1 MYLDIRVILRRI
13 LRPMVLCVVLAAGS
27 APGLPALAAPGD
39 AERPGAERPRSA
51 PEISSTGS
59 CPSADAIWTAM
70 SSLVPSGALEALPR
84 AAAVDVADA
93 GDTYRVRLTVGNT
106 QRVRVYRDVARDCEQ
121 RARFAA
127 VFVVLTLMPP
137 ELLIETPK
145 LPEAEPVPEPLEP
158 PEPPSPAVPEPPPRR
173 LRFELAALGDT
184 APAVL
189 SAPEMT
195 GAGGELRAAIGGGR
209 LAGSFAIGLQP
220 RTDFAVGAVRAR
232 EQRIPIDAGIRW
244 RQVQRWVEIDGE
256 ASLVAAIFRAQG
268 LSPVAPREATRIDI
282 GMRGGIVLRVGARDA
297 RIAPIAGVH
306 ATYFPRPY
314 DLAIM
319 PAGVVGRTPTL
330 RLGATAGIAASF

>member
-1 MYLDIRVILRRI
+1 
-13 LRPMVLCVVLAAGS
+13 
-27 APGLPALAAPGD
+27 
-39 AERPGAERPRSA
+39 
-51 PEISSTGS
+51 
-59 CPSADAIWTAM
+59 M

-93 GDTYRVRLTVGNT
+93 GDTYRVRLTVTNT

-145 LPEAEPVPEPLEP
+145 LPAAEPLPEPA
-158 PEPPSPAVPEPPPRR
+158 PEPPAPIVVEAPARR

-184 APAVL
+184 APAVA

-195 GAGGELRAAIGGGR
+195 GAGAELRAAIGGGR

-220 RTDFAVGAVRAR
+220 RTDFAVGTVRAR
-232 EQRIPIDAGIRW
+232 EQRIPIDAGVRW

-268 LSPVAPREATRIDI
+268 LSPVAPREATRVDI

-306 ATYFPRPY
+306 ATYFPHPY

>member
-1 MYLDIRVILRRI
+1 MGLDFRSV
-13 LRPMVLCVVLAAGS
+13 LRPMVPCVVLALGIAQS
-27 APGLPALAAPGD
+27 ASAFAAPGD
-39 AERPGAERPRSA
+39 VERPRAA

-93 GDTYRVRLTVGNT
+93 GDTYRVRLTVSNT

-145 LPEAEPVPEPLEP
+145 LPLAEPVPEPLPP
-158 PEPPSPAVPEPPPRR
+158 PEPPPPAVPEPPPRR

-209 LAGSFAIGLQP
+209 LAASFAVGLQP
-220 RTDFAVGAVRAR
+220 RTDFALGTVRAR
-232 EQRIPIDAGIRW
+232 EQRIPIDLGIRW

-256 ASLVAAIFRAQG
+256 AGLTAAIFRAQG
-268 LSPVAPREATRIDI
+268 LSPVAPREATRVDL
-282 GMRGGIVLRVGARDA
+282 GVRGGIVLRIGARDA

-314 DLAIM
+314 ELAVM
-319 PAGVVGRTPTL
+319 PAGVVGRTPTV
-330 RLGATAGIAASF
+330 RLGATAGLAASF

>member
-1 MYLDIRVILRRI
+1 M
-13 LRPMVLCVVLAAGS
+13 RPMVLCVVLAAGVARS
-27 APGLPALAAPGD
+27 VTGFAAPL
-39 AERPGAERPRSA
+39 GAERASPPERPPSA
-51 PEISSTGS
+51 PEITSTGA

-70 SSLVPSGALEALPR
+70 SSLVPSGALESLPR

-93 GDTYRVRLTVGNT
+93 GDTYRVRLTVSNT

-137 ELLIETPK
+137 ELLIESPK
-145 LPEAEPVPEPLEP
+145 LPAAEPAPELTALEP
-158 PEPPSPAVPEPPPRR
+158 PAPIVVEVPARR

-184 APAVL
+184 APAVA

-195 GAGGELRAAIGGGR
+195 GAGGELRAAIGAGR
-209 LAGSFAIGLQP
+209 LAALFAIGLQP
-220 RTDFAVGAVRAR
+220 RTDFTIGALRAR

-244 RQVQRWVEIDGE
+244 RQVQRWLEIDGE
-256 ASLVAAIFRAQG
+256 FSLVAAIFRTQG
-268 LSPVAPREATRIDI
+268 LSPVVAREATRVDL

-297 RIAPIAGVH
+297 RLAPIIGVH

-314 DLAIM
+314 DLALL
-319 PAGVVGRTPTL
+319 PAGIVGRTPSL

>member
-1 MYLDIRVILRRI
+1 
-13 LRPMVLCVVLAAGS
+13 MVLCVVFAAAVARS
-27 APGLPALAAPGD
+27 VTAFAAPST
-39 AERPGAERPRSA
+39 AERPPSA
-51 PEISSTGS
+51 PEITSTGS

-70 SSLVPSGALEALPR
+70 SSLVPSGALESLPR

-93 GDTYRVRLTVGNT
+93 GDTYRVRLTVSNT

-145 LPEAEPVPEPLEP
+145 LPAAEPAPPEPLP
-158 PEPPSPAVPEPPPRR
+158 PEPPPPIALAPPRR

-184 APAVL
+184 APAVA
-189 SAPEMT
+189 SAPEIT
-195 GAGGELRAAIGGGR
+195 GAGGELRAAIGAGR
-209 LAGSFAIGLQP
+209 LAALFAIGLQP
-220 RTDFAVGAVRAR
+220 RTDFTIGALRAR

-244 RQVQRWVEIDGE
+244 RQVQRWLEIDGE
-256 ASLVAAIFRAQG
+256 FSLVAAIFRTQG
-268 LSPVAPREATRIDI
+268 LSPVVAREATRVDL

-297 RIAPIAGVH
+297 RLAPIIGVH

-314 DLAIM
+314 DLALL
-319 PAGVVGRTPTL
+319 PAGIVGRTPSL

>member
-1 MYLDIRVILRRI
+1 M
-13 LRPMVLCVVLAAGS
+13 RPMVLCVVLAAGVARS
-27 APGLPALAAPGD
+27 VTGFAAPM
-39 AERPGAERPRSA
+39 GAERASPPERPPSA
-51 PEISSTGS
+51 PEITSTGA

-70 SSLVPSGALEALPR
+70 SSLVPSGALESLPR

-93 GDTYRVRLTVGNT
+93 GDTYRVRLTVSNT

-137 ELLIETPK
+137 ELLIESPK
-145 LPEAEPVPEPLEP
+145 LPAAEPAPEPPALEP
-158 PEPPSPAVPEPPPRR
+158 PAPIVVEAPARR

-184 APAVL
+184 APAVA

-195 GAGGELRAAIGGGR
+195 GAGGELRAAIGAGR
-209 LAGSFAIGLQP
+209 LAALFAIGLQP
-220 RTDFAVGAVRAR
+220 RTDFTIGALRAR

-244 RQVQRWVEIDGE
+244 RQVQRWLEIDGE
-256 ASLVAAIFRAQG
+256 FSLVAAIFRTQG
-268 LSPVAPREATRIDI
+268 LSPVVAREATRVDL

-297 RIAPIAGVH
+297 RLAPIIGVH

-314 DLAIM
+314 DLALL
-319 PAGVVGRTPTL
+319 PAGIVGRTPSL

>member
-1 MYLDIRVILRRI
+1 
-13 LRPMVLCVVLAAGS
+13 MVLCVVLAAEVAS
-27 APGLPALAAPGD
+27 GLTALAGPGD
-39 AERPGAERPRSA
+39 AERPTERPRSA

-84 AAAVDVADA
+84 AAAVDVADT
-93 GDTYRVRLTVGNT
+93 GDTYRVRLTVSNA

-145 LPEAEPVPEPLEP
+145 LPAAEPVPEPLPP
-158 PEPPSPAVPEPPPRR
+158 PEPPPAAPEPPPRR
-173 LRFELAALGDT
+173 LRVELAALGDT

-189 SAPEMT
+189 SSPEMT

-209 LAGSFAIGLQP
+209 LAASFAIGLQP
-220 RTDFAVGAVRAR
+220 RTDFTVGTARAR

-244 RQVQRWVEIDGE
+244 RQVQRWVELDGE
-256 ASLVAAIFRAQG
+256 ASLVAAMFRAQG
-268 LSPVAPREATRIDI
+268 LSPVAPREATRVDI
-282 GMRGGIVLRVGARDA
+282 GMRGGIVVRVGARDA

>member
-1 MYLDIRVILRRI
+1 
-13 LRPMVLCVVLAAGS
+13 MVPCVVLAAGM
-27 APGLPALAAPGD
+27 APSVIASRGAG
-39 AERPGAERPRSA
+39 RPGERPRSA

-70 SSLVPSGALEALPR
+70 SSLVPSGALESLPR

-93 GDTYRVRLTVGNT
+93 GDTYRVRLTVSNT

-145 LPEAEPVPEPLEP
+145 LPAAEPVPEPLPP
-158 PEPPSPAVPEPPPRR
+158 PEPPPAVPEPPPRR

-209 LAGSFAIGLQP
+209 LAASFAIGLQP
-220 RTDFAVGAVRAR
+220 RTDFAIGTVRAR

-256 ASLVAAIFRAQG
+256 ASLMAAIFRAQG
-268 LSPVAPREATRIDI
+268 LSPVAPREATRVDL
-282 GMRGGIVLRVGARDA
+282 GLRGGIVLRVGARDA

-306 ATYFPRPY
+306 AVYFPRPY

-319 PAGVVGRTPTL
+319 PAGVVGPHAD
-330 RLGATAGIAASF
+330 GAPGRDRRARGVVLTC